1 VKLLTIH
8 EKTGVMELTR
18 IKSLVR
24 EVVSTPV
31 LPDDVAIVVSANP
44 YVLDLVL
51 GVDTQVDY
59 LGPEDSYHKFRLWET
74 LALRPRLERGVV
86 VLKQTS

>member
-1 VKLLTIH
+1 
-8 EKTGVMELTR
+8 
-18 IKSLVR
+18 
-24 EVVSTPV
+24 V
-31 LPDDVAIVVSANP
+31 LPDDVAVISANP
-44 YVLDLVL
+44 YILDLVL

-74 LALRPRLERGVV
+74 LALRPKLEKGVV